1 MTAYGLKTYGTF
13 KYGVASTTD
22 ISAYPF
28 IAKSFDYGSIN
39 LSWTFPLSTALFSDF
54 IVVRNPMS
62 FPVTADNGDLIYKT
76 TQSYLQSN
84 NLFGS
89 TATLTDSGG
98 FYDLVS
104 GIFTPSYTAI
114 TTLLSSQTA
123 GDAVNTKTFTLTSI
137 NSNVTIGQ
145 YVTYTPSGS
154 LTGANSGSGIVG
166 GTKVVAIDNTSS
178 APLSIIT
185 LSDYATIPAGTTL
198 TFAPTRLKLG
208 KPYYYSAFVYTNY
221 SWQRVGTATGISI
234 NNYKT
239 ADVMY
244 DSLPSIYRAALPA
257 SSSVSDGKNLDLY
270 NLLRPMALQYDYIKT
285 KVDNATNRYDI
296 TNVDGTLIPA
306 LMDQMGLIYE
316 SNMGIHQG
324 RRLATHASYIYLNK
338 GTGQGLKQF
347 ISSFSGYNVS
357 IAPIKNLFLTL
368 DCSSFEYGDGF
379 WNNSG
384 TYSTLSKTTAA
395 LEGGSPS
402 PYAATN
408 SPFGYPNKQNGYLKM
423 STVAAS
429 GGPYTTYEISYG
441 ASLDTYTISK
451 VSAAPAV
458 GANFITLT
466 TDTEHS
472 FIPGQSVMI
481 SDMYPPY
488 INGIKKILAAPDSKS
503 FTFYSADATA
513 SVALRPYGSAVI
525 PTGTITG
532 GTKYATITTAAA
544 HYIVPGQSVTI
555 SNVVITGSPAN
566 AYFAG
571 TSTPIN
577 STYVAAAGTTGS
589 TLVITLPTDPTDTT
603 VTGAGSVFVSPG
615 TVNLYDVK
623 NAGIPVTAGTTY
635 MFSAYTWAKT
645 TLRSITL
652 GAKWYD
658 QYGTYLSSNS
668 ASSNNAVGSW
678 TRLSWGSGNA
688 APDSAAY
695 AVPYISFSTAALGE
709 VHYFDALQFEA
720 SSTATNYADPRRIDL
735 YVGAP
740 RINEIINPGF
750 KSGTTN
756 WAATNGTLAI
766 DASNVYPTSAVG
778 LGNAVSVNS
787 AKLTTSSASSTLS
800 PSAAIAITAGNSY
813 SLSAYVKGNS
823 GNTGGTVTSA
833 VTWKNPSIAIPTQ
846 TPTGSTNITL
856 STTGIHGI
864 AVGSLVLIE
873 GITPSGYNGQWTAQ
887 IGTTNSTLV
896 VNIGSNPGAITV
908 AGTVTPIKVDSS
920 LVTLS
925 NSSFKRV
932 TVEGAVAPVGATTAT
947 ITFTY
952 TGTSGNVYFTDSI
965 LFEKNL
971 TVNTYF
977 DGDTGYFVVDD
988 LIWEQNAAGT
998 KGTDSTA
1005 RSLYF
1010 PNRSLVQSRLN
1021 TVLPDYLPIGS
1032 TFALFIGTTA
1042 T

>member
-28 IAKSFDYGSIN
+28 TAKSLDYGSIN
-39 LSWTFPLSTALFSDF
+39 LSWTFPLSTASFSDF
-54 IVVRNPMS
+54 IIVRNPMS
-62 FPVTADNGDLIYKT
+62 FPVTADDGDLIYNT
-76 TQSYLQSN
+76 TSSALGSN

-89 TATLTDSGG
+89 TGVLTDDGAYLFDFATNTYST
-98 FYDLVS
+98 Y
-104 GIFTPSYTAI
+104 FTSV
-114 TTLLSSQTA
+114 TTLRSLQNA
-123 GDAVNTKTFTLTSI
+123 NDATNTNTFTLTPSSN
-137 NSNVTIGQ
+137 NSKIRVGQ
-145 YVTYTPSGS
+145 RVSYVPSGN

-166 GTKVVAIDNTSS
+166 GTKVVSVDTTSV
-178 APLSIIT
+178 APLTIIT
-185 LSDYATIPAGTTL
+185 LSDYATIPPGTTL
-198 TFAPTRLKLG
+198 RFASRGLKLG

-221 SWQRVGTATGISI
+221 SWQRVGTAVGVSV

-239 ADVMY
+239 ADVIY
-244 DSLPSIYRAALPA
+244 DSLPAIYRASVPN
-257 SSSVSDGKNLDLY
+257 SSFVGGGKNLDLY
-270 NLLRPMALQYDYIKT
+270 NLIRPIALQYDYIKT

-296 TNVDGTLIPA
+296 TNVDGKLIPA
-306 LMDQMGLIYE
+306 LMDQMGLNYE
-316 SNMGIHQG
+316 SNMGIQQG

-347 ISSFSGYNVS
+347 ISAFSGYDVS

-368 DCSSFEYGDGF
+368 DCSSFEYSDGF

-384 TYSTLSKTTAA
+384 TYSTISQTTSA

-402 PYAATN
+402 PYASIS
-408 SPFGYPNKQNGYLKM
+408 SPFGYPNSQTGYLKM

-429 GGPYTTYEISYG
+429 GGPYTTYETSYG
-441 ASLDTYTISK
+441 SSLDTYTISNI
-451 VSAAPAV
+451 SAAPAV

-466 TDTEHS
+466 TDTEHA
-472 FIPGQSVMI
+472 FIPGQSVII
-481 SDMYPPY
+481 SNMYPPY
-488 INGIKKILAAPDSKS
+488 INGIQKIIATPSSKT
-503 FTFYSADATA
+503 FTFYSSTATA

-603 VTGAGSVFVSPG
+603 VTGAGSVFVNPG

-623 NAGIPVTAGTTY
+623 NNGIPVTAGTTY
-635 MFSAYTWAKT
+635 MFSAYSWAKT

-652 GAKWYD
+652 GTRWYD
-658 QYGTYLSSNS
+658 QYETYLSSS
-668 ASSNNAVGSW
+668 SSSSNNAVGSW
-678 TRLSWGSGNA
+678 NRLSWGSGNV

-720 SSTATNYADPRRIDL
+720 SSSATAYAEPRRIDL
-735 YVGAP
+735 YITAP
-740 RINEIINPGF
+740 RINEVINPGF
-750 KSGTTN
+750 RAGTTN
-756 WAATNGTLAI
+756 WAATNGTLTT
-766 DASNVYPTSAVG
+766 DSSSFNVYPSLTS
-778 LGNAVSVNS
+778 LNKIISINS
-787 AKLTTSSASSTLS
+787 AKLTTSNASSTLS
-800 PSAAIAITAGNSY
+800 PSATIAITAGSSY
-813 SLSAYVKGNS
+813 SLSAYVKGDT
-823 GNTGGTVTSA
+823 GNTGGTVTPKIVWNTTS
-833 VTWKNPSIAIPTQ
+833 PT
-846 TPTGSTNITL
+846 T
-856 STTGIHGI
+856 TTG
-864 AVGSLVLIE
+864 
-873 GITPSGYNGQWTAQ
+873 
-887 IGTTNSTLV
+887 TT
-896 VNIGSNPGAITV
+896 
-908 AGTVTPIKVDSS
+908 
-920 LVTLS
+920 VTLS
-925 NSSFKRV
+925 NSSFTRISI
-932 TVEGAVAPVGATTAT
+932 EGIVAPAGATTAA

-952 TGTSGNVYFTDSI
+952 TGTSGNIYFTDSV
-965 LFEKNL
+965 LFEKSI
-971 TVNTYF
+971 TVNDYF
-977 DGDTGYFVVDD
+977 DGDTGYLVLDD
-988 LIWEQNAAGT
+988 LVWEQNAANT
-998 KGTDSTA
+998 KGTNSTA

-1032 TFALFIGTTA
+1032 TYALFIGQTST
-1042 T
+1042 